1 MADPQTPII
10 VSDSTA
16 APTLGALI
24 RYLLTAIGAFAIGRG
39 WVTDETMQAITAL
52 ATVVAPTA
60 YGIYLSWKNRRKLIV
75 TAEAAPNTVAR
86 VQ

>member
-10 VSDSTA
+10 VSDGTA
-16 APTLGALI
+16 TPTLGALL

-60 YGIYLSWKNRRKLIV
+60 YGIYLSWKNKRKLIV
-75 TAEAAPNTVAR
+75 AAEAAPNTVAR